1 MRKTSRSRA
10 RRRAGRSGNIM
21 KLHVLER
28 KLEIPIALPEAWDFF
43 SNPANLSLITPPG
56 LGFRMTSP
64 APEKIYQGLIL
75 TYKVT
80 PFLGLPVNWVT
91 EITHVSE
98 REYFVDDQRSGPYK
112 LWRHR
117 HDFREIEG
125 GVEVRDTVHYAL
137 PLGPLGDLAHELLV
151 KKQLRGIFDYR
162 SEYLTQRFGSV
173 KPAV

>member
-1 MRKTSRSRA
+1 
-10 RRRAGRSGNIM
+10 M

-28 KLEIPIALPEAWDFF
+28 KLEIRITLPEAWDFF
-43 SNPANLSLITPPG
+43 SNPTNLSLITPPG

-64 APEKIYQGLIL
+64 APEKIYPGLIL

-91 EITHVSE
+91 EITHVRE

-162 SEYLTQRFGSV
+162 SEYLTQRFGNV
-173 KPAV
+173 RTAV